1 MPCFVQYT
9 PVFCIRTSVS
19 VASDISGSKCFKTK
33 ENLFNLPTDYMY
45 VFRVISEEKAIIPEI
60 SINQFSLLVDAM

>member
-1 MPCFVQYT
+1 
-9 PVFCIRTSVS
+9 
-19 VASDISGSKCFKTK
+19 
-33 ENLFNLPTDYMY
+33 MY